1 VLQVSSE
8 RTVTFPEGFVWGAAT
23 ASYQI
28 EGGIHEGGRGPSIWD
43 EFSHR
48 PGAVHN
54 GDNGDVACDH
64 YHRVEEDLDLMAR
77 LGLGSYRLSVAW
89 PRIQPDGKGPAN
101 EAGLDFYRRLVDGL
115 CERGITPAVTL
126 YHWDLPQALGD
137 AGGWTARDTA
147 ERFAEYAALVGEALA
162 DRVELWITLNEP
174 YCSSWVSYAQGR
186 HAPGHRNTAEALS
199 ANHHLLLAHGLAVPA
214 LRAAGASR
222 VGITLN
228 VAPVEP
234 VSQHPLDLAAAQRLD
249 GNLNRLFL
257 DPIFN
262 GSYPADMMEHYG
274 SVVPGFSVV
283 EDGDLEVISA
293 PLDFLGVNFYEP
305 FVVCDPERVDAARAL
320 GFSVGTPESSLYAD
334 DVRAVRVGNPDAD
347 RTLMGWEVHPEGLTE
362 LLTSLKRDYTDLP
375 MYITENGAAFP
386 DYAAPD
392 GQVRD
397 PERIA
402 YLDGHL
408 RALHD
413 AISAGVDV
421 RGYYT
426 WSLLDNFEWAFG
438 YAKRF
443 GIVYVDFPT
452 GTRTPKS
459 SFEWY
464 RRVARTNSVG
474 VLPA

>member
-1 VLQVSSE
+1 
-8 RTVTFPEGFVWGAAT
+8 
-23 ASYQI
+23 
-28 EGGIHEGGRGPSIWD
+28 
-43 EFSHR
+43 
-48 PGAVHN
+48 
-54 GDNGDVACDH
+54 
-64 YHRVEEDLDLMAR
+64 
-77 LGLGSYRLSVAW
+77 
-89 PRIQPDGKGPAN
+89 
-101 EAGLDFYRRLVDGL
+101 
-115 CERGITPAVTL
+115 
-126 YHWDLPQALGD
+126 
-137 AGGWTARDTA
+137 
-147 ERFAEYAALVGEALA
+147 
-162 DRVELWITLNEP
+162 
-174 YCSSWVSYAQGR
+174 
-186 HAPGHRNTAEALS
+186 
-199 ANHHLLLAHGLAVPA
+199 
-214 LRAAGASR
+214 
-222 VGITLN
+222 
-228 VAPVEP
+228 
-234 VSQHPLDLAAAQRLD
+234 
-249 GNLNRLFL
+249 
-257 DPIFN
+257 
-262 GSYPADMMEHYG
+262 
-274 SVVPGFSVV
+274 
-283 EDGDLEVISA
+283 
-293 PLDFLGVNFYEP
+293 
-305 FVVCDPERVDAARAL
+305 
-320 GFSVGTPESSLYAD
+320 
-334 DVRAVRVGNPDAD
+334 
-347 RTLMGWEVHPEGLTE
+347 MGWEVHPEGLTE

-464 RRVARTNSVG
+464 RAVAATNSVG